1 MDINSLPLL
10 VRNLICIENRN
21 LLSFIEAHD
30 LKLVKVIFNLIS
42 SIVKVFIIPDTILK
56 SLT

>member
-42 SIVKVFIIPDTILK
+42 SIV
-56 SLT
+56 